1 MTLRRTTP
9 FALAAGLIAAVFPAA
24 RGGDIGAVGSGN
36 WSSTTTWT
44 GGAAPGSGD
53 DVFIGGN
60 RPAGAAQSAAV
71 ALTGDAAARN
81 LYLGYNNNGQGV
93 LNLGDSRLT
102 LNSLTIGASAGTT
115 GTITRGTGSFTTNG
129 LTVNNGNSLTLEA
142 GDIARD
148 LSVQNGSA
156 ATTSAV
162 GNVTNT
168 VSVGAGSTLSLG
180 ADLAVGGTVGGQ
192 GTVDAN
198 GHSISA
204 YQLALGSGGTN
215 LVDRGDLHLSGLTI
229 NGALPGFQLTAAD
242 SVNGLTLNNGA
253 SMDLAGYTSLR
264 DLSVQNGSA
273 ATTSA
278 VGNVT
283 NTVSVGAGSTL
294 SLGADLAVGGTV
306 GGQGTVDA
314 NGHSISAYQ
323 LALGSGGTNLVDRGD
338 LRISSL
344 LDINGPLPGFEITA
358 GDTIGSLRLSNHS
371 MTLGE
376 GVHIGGLTLQNGSSL
391 TTTSTGNVTSGVNVG
406 SGSTLSLGADLAFA
420 YGASISG
427 QGTIDA
433 NGHAISAYQL
443 ALGSGGTNLVD
454 RGDLNLSYLTVN
466 GAGADFHFNAADS
479 VGALNL
485 NNGSH
490 ATTSATGNIT
500 SDLGISEGS
509 TLSLGADLAVKWFIN
524 ASGTIDANGH
534 DVYGV
539 RFTLTGPDANLIDAT
554 VSASGLTLNAA
565 DITLNALGSSVGGLD
580 LKNGSTL
587 TLIQTMGDAAGFSVD
602 GNHWLAMGGVAI
614 DSSSTLA
621 LIFADTPGES
631 WLFRWQ
637 GSWLSELDS
646 MIAAGRITVATSWEY
661 DVVERNGYTY
671 IMQTSAA
678 VPEPASVV
686 MMGLGVAGGVGVLAR
701 RRKATTTA

>member
-142 GDIARD
+142 GDIA
-148 LSVQNGSA
+148 
-156 ATTSAV
+156 
-162 GNVTNT
+162 
-168 VSVGAGSTLSLG
+168 
-180 ADLAVGGTVGGQ
+180 
-192 GTVDAN
+192 
-198 GHSISA
+198 
-204 YQLALGSGGTN
+204 
-215 LVDRGDLHLSGLTI
+215 
-229 NGALPGFQLTAAD
+229 
-242 SVNGLTLNNGA
+242 
-253 SMDLAGYTSLR
+253 R

>member
-338 LRISSL
+338 L
-344 LDINGPLPGFEITA
+344 
-358 GDTIGSLRLSNHS
+358 
-371 MTLGE
+371 
-376 GVHIGGLTLQNGSSL
+376 
-391 TTTSTGNVTSGVNVG
+391 
-406 SGSTLSLGADLAFA
+406 
-420 YGASISG
+420 
-427 QGTIDA
+427 
-433 NGHAISAYQL
+433 
-443 ALGSGGTNLVD
+443 
-454 RGDLNLSYLTVN
+454 NLSYLTVN